1 MSGHSKWAQIKRQKG
16 VADVKRGQA
25 FTKLAN
31 AITIAVR
38 EGGGIGDPGQNF
50 KLRLLTEKAKQ
61 INMPK
66 QNVERAI
73 ERGQGKGGA
82 GEELAQTVY
91 EGFTPG
97 GATFIIEAATDNKLR
112 TNSEVKNII
121 EKNGGTMGNPG
132 SVSYM
137 YEQKGL
143 ITVNKEGKSIDD
155 IFMIAADNGAEDVE
169 DAGDSAL
176 IYTKPSELAKVK
188 DAVFSAG
195 LNVSEFE
202 LTRKPMTTVPVSDQ
216 ETASKILAFMDKI
229 EEPDDVQKVY
239 SNFDIPDNLISA

>member
-38 EGGGIGDPGQNF
+38 DGGGIGDPAQNF
-50 KLRLLTEKAKQ
+50 RLRLLTEKAKQ

-66 QNVERAI
+66 TNVERAI
-73 ERGQGKGGA
+73 ERGQGKGG
-82 GEELAQTVY
+82 GEDFNQVVY

-112 TNSEVKNII
+112 TNSEIKNII
-121 EKNGGTMGNPG
+121 EKNGGTMGNSG

-137 YEQKGL
+137 YEQKGM
-143 ITVNKEGKSIDD
+143 ITVAKNGKTSDD
-155 IFMIAADNGAEDVE
+155 IFLIAADNGAEDVE
-169 DAGDSAL
+169 DALDSVL
-176 IYTKPSELAKVK
+176 VYTKPSELAKVK
-188 DAVFSAG
+188 DALIAAG
-195 LNVSEFE
+195 LSIEEFE
-202 LTRKPMTTVPVSDQ
+202 LTRMPTTSVPITDKA
-216 ETASKILAFMDKI
+216 TASKILSFIEKI
-229 EEPDDVQKVY
+229 EEPDDVQKVF
-239 SNFDIPDNLISA
+239 SNFDIPDNLIE